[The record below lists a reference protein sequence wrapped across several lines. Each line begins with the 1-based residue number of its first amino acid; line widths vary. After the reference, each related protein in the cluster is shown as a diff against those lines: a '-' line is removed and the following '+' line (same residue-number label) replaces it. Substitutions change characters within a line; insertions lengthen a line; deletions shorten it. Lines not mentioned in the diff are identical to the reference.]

1 MDEAYASY
9 VSKARAACE
18 AALALSEALPIECG
32 DACEA
37 LKRAMDGGMRGE
49 FNDATADAEGGLSLQ
64 LVEDAAHHLEFM
76 GGALKLLSDA
86 LKRRLDDD
94 PEELGLQLE
103 LSSPTG
109 SGIFPGRKRV
119 QLRGC
124 GRLPQHAGGVI
135 GKDADPHL
143 YRRGAW
149 YY

>member
-1 MDEAYASY
+1 MDEAYTIVRVEGAGC
-9 VSKARAACE
+9 VR

-109 SGIFPGRKRV
+109 SGIFPGSKEGAASR
-119 QLRGC
+119 LRAFAAAC
-124 GRLPQHAGGVI
+124 RRVI